1 MYKINENKKQRKKQN
16 KKPNEKSKNKK
27 SFSYET
33 FYKSIQQK

>member
-16 KKPNEKSKNKK
+16 KKPKEKSKNKK